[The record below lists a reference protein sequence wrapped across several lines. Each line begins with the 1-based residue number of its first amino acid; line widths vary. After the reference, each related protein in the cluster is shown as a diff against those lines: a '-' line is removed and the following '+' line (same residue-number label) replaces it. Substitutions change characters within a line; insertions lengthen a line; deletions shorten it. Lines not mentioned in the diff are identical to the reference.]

1 MPMYLVR
8 WPDLSAA
15 LVTAANENDL
25 MDILDQVADPTGCM
39 WTRYRGPVFLEF
51 RLNAELDVERGD
63 NEGNRPLQRGELQV
77 GDVSALCQRDT
88 LTAAIPEADAATEM
102 KEAITQFAF
111 PALHAVLEA
120 AEEEASEADIRAAV
134 DKDIDLL
141 LQASWQQQQTK
152 RRHDEVSQLAAA
164 MGTSPRVIEHLRN
177 QVASASSRTVPPETR
192 PSGRRKK
199 PPGTRQKHPRRRSR
213 K

>member
-15 LVTAANENDL
+15 LVSAANEDDL
-25 MDILDQVADPTGCM
+25 MDVLDQVADPTGCM

-51 RLNAELDVERGD
+51 RLNAELNVARGEGRGD
-63 NEGNRPLQRGELQV
+63 RPLQRGELQI

-88 LTAAIPEADAATEM
+88 LTASIPEADAAAEM

-111 PALHAVLEA
+111 PALHAALEA
-120 AEEEASEADIRAAV
+120 VEEEASEADVRAAV

-152 RRHDEVSQLAAA
+152 RRRDEVSQLAAV
-164 MGTSPRVIEHLRN
+164 MGTSPRVIEHVRS
-177 QVASASSRTVPPETR
+177 QVAAASSRTVPPESR
-192 PSGRRKK
+192 PSRRSKK
-199 PPGTRQKHPRRRSR
+199 PPGAGRKHPRRRTR